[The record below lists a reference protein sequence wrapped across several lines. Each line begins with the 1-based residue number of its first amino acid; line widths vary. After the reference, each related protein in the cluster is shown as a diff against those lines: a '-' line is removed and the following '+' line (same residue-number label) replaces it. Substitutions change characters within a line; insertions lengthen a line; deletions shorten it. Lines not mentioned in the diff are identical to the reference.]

1 MKRKGPAAPSES
13 SDNFAYTL
21 ARLRWDVFGTLT
33 FKGCV
38 PRRPVAYGHAWRH
51 FRQASELNERPYA
64 QLLIALRDELGELNG
79 RFHFHY
85 LLGGTGTRNA
95 ITLCHRLKDA
105 WKGQT
110 GALAK
115 IRPYDCSQAGVA
127 YVTKCLSG
135 ADVYEMNKYLSAD
148 QVTLSNSVYRVI
160 NSLERIAEDT
170 RLALVKKRAR
180 EERAA

>member
-1 MKRKGPAAPSES
+1 MTRKGPAAPKES

-21 ARLRWDVFGTLT
+21 ARIRWDVFGTLT
-33 FKGCV
+33 FKGTV
-38 PRRPVAYGHAWRH
+38 PRRPVAYGHAWKH
-51 FRQASELNERPYA
+51 FGQASKLSERPYA
-64 QLLIALRDELGELNG
+64 QLLIALREELGELNG

-85 LLGGTGTRNA
+85 LLGGTHTRNA
-95 ITLCHRLKDA
+95 ITLAHRLEHA

-110 GALAK
+110 GAIAE

-135 ADVYEMNKYLSAD
+135 ADVYEMNKFIAAD

-160 NSLERIAEDT
+160 GTLERIGEDT
-170 RLALVKKRAR
+170 RLALAKKRAR
-180 EERAA
+180 VERAA